1 MKKVFILSVILL
13 VILDITGQ
21 IRIKKDEC
29 SASKTFIFPSQSSD
43 GKIKW
48 VFKGGQCIWMF
59 YRNENILGVTLTVE
73 CLNFLEKDPQRTCSY
88 IILPMFEADGGKYC
102 IFGYTPIGWG
112 FTLSTISDAAFIT
125 AIARWDPFEPDD

>member
-1 MKKVFILSVILL
+1 
-13 VILDITGQ
+13 
-21 IRIKKDEC
+21 
-29 SASKTFIFPSQSSD
+29 
-43 GKIKW
+43 
-48 VFKGGQCIWMF
+48 MF